1 MITDSEVS
9 IMQTTQSAPPA
20 RAHNPAVLW
29 SEDDAHLRAYNT
41 VFSELGLR
49 FRWNE
54 ETVDWLTSLKCDTE
68 EALIATYIKT
78 CQPHLLAAYDV
89 NFLSKLICD
98 LKNERHNITGHGI
111 KH

>member
-9 IMQTTQSAPPA
+9 IMQTTQSSLPA

-29 SEDDAHLRAYNT
+29 SEDNAHLRAYNT

-49 FRWNE
+49 FRWNG
-54 ETVDWLTSLKCDTE
+54 ETVDWLIGLKCDTE

-98 LKNERHNITGHGI
+98 LKNERHSITSHEI
-111 KH
+111 EH